1 MHGQEQTRVRK
12 HNRSAALPW
21 HICVSQVYRIGAI
34 LPSVLQ
40 SWITDPTGVPMP
52 VNTRRRLRTAF
63 LLMLVCVPVALC
75 YEFVESTL
83 AEDVEGKIS
92 FVGLIIGIVLALPL
106 ALFEES
112 RFDERMRR
120 LPFAVAVIVK
130 SLAYIGSLLAV
141 FMTTGLLAGLLQ
153 GLQMQDFWT
162 SVTELDYY
170 LQTAVGF
177 VLYII
182 IVFFRQL
189 DRLLG
194 PGMLLRYMVG
204 KYHRPRLEARI
215 FMFLDLKSSTA
226 LGEELD
232 RETYYGLVNEFF
244 RDISGPVLDRDGEIY
259 EYVGDEAV
267 ITWKEDL
274 GIKDAN
280 CIGVFFDI
288 DRVIE
293 KKRQSYLDR
302 FGVAPEYKAG
312 VHMGEVVAAEIGDLK
327 KALVFN
333 GDVLNTG
340 ARIQGECGRLE
351 KRLLSSAA
359 LFNRLTLPEGWT
371 AEEMG
376 PTNLRGKSTPVE
388 LVAFA

>member
-1 MHGQEQTRVRK
+1 M
-12 HNRSAALPW
+12 
-21 HICVSQVYRIGAI
+21 
-34 LPSVLQ
+34 
-40 SWITDPTGVPMP
+40 PM
-52 VNTRRRLRTAF
+52 NTRRRLRTAF

-75 YEFVESTL
+75 YEFIESTL
-83 AEDVEGKIS
+83 NEGVEGQIS
-92 FVGLIIGIVLALPL
+92 FVGLTIGIVLALPL

-112 RFDERMRR
+112 GFDERMRR

-130 SLAYIGSLLAV
+130 SLAYIGSLLAA
-141 FMTTGLLAGLLQ
+141 FMTLGLLFGLLQ
-153 GLQMQDFWT
+153 GLRMQDFWT
-162 SVTELDYY
+162 SVTEHEYY

-194 PGMLLRYMVG
+194 PGMLLRYMAG
-204 KYHRPRLEARI
+204 RYHRPRLETRI

-244 RDISGPVLDRDGEIY
+244 RDISGPVLDHDGEIY

-267 ITWKEDL
+267 ITWKEGL

-280 CIGVFFDI
+280 CIRVFFDI

-293 KKRQSYLDR
+293 KKKQSYLDR

-312 VHMGEVVAAEIGDLK
+312 VHIGEVVAAEIGDLK

-340 ARIQGECGRLE
+340 ARIQAECGRLK
-351 KRLLSSAA
+351 KRLLLSAA
-359 LFNRLTLPEGWT
+359 LFKRLSLPEGGT

-376 PTNLRGKSTPVE
+376 PTILRGKSEPVE

>member
-1 MHGQEQTRVRK
+1 
-12 HNRSAALPW
+12 
-21 HICVSQVYRIGAI
+21 
-34 LPSVLQ
+34 
-40 SWITDPTGVPMP
+40 
-52 VNTRRRLRTAF
+52 
-63 LLMLVCVPVALC
+63 MLVCVPVALG
-75 YEFVESTL
+75 YEFIESLL

-92 FVGLIIGIVLALPL
+92 FVGFFIGIVLAVPL
-106 ALFEES
+106 ALLEES

-120 LPFAVAVIVK
+120 LPFAVAVLVK
-130 SLAYIGSLLAV
+130 SLTYIGSLLAV
-141 FMTTGLLAGLLQ
+141 FMASGLLLGLLR

-162 SVTELDYY
+162 SLTEPAYY

-177 VLYII
+177 VLYVI

-194 PGMLLRYMVG
+194 PGMLLRYLVG
-204 KYHRPRLEARI
+204 RYHRPRLEARI

-267 ITWKEDL
+267 ITWKEEL

-327 KALVFN
+327 RALVFN

-340 ARIQGECGRLE
+340 ARIQAECSRLGR
-351 KRLLSSAA
+351 RLLSSAA
-359 LFNRLTLPEGWT
+359 LFDRLTLPEGWT
-371 AEEMG
+371 PEEVG
-376 PTNLRGKSTPVE
+376 PTILRGKAEPVE